1 MRKLFLCPI
10 VLFFLLLSNSLTAQ
24 LFAPSSINVTLEAQ
38 IDSTFNVDPA
48 MMDSITMATTPHTV
62 GVVVALADT
71 AIVSSVHVKLTNNGT
86 TIFDGSISF
95 SQINATT
102 TAYTL
107 IREGKIIYLNFGN
120 HVGNLDFLAEA
131 YTEDGQGGSSAT
143 VTNY

>member
-1 MRKLFLCPI
+1 M
-10 VLFFLLLSNSLTAQ
+10 
-24 LFAPSSINVTLEAQ
+24 TLEAQ

>member
-1 MRKLFLCPI
+1 MRKLLLYPI
-10 VLFFLLLSNSLTAQ
+10 LMFFLLLSNILTAQ

-38 IDSTFNVDPA
+38 IDSTFNIDPT
-48 MMDSITMATTPHTV
+48 MMDSTTMATIPHTV

-71 AIVSSVHVKLTNNGT
+71 TIVSSVHVKLTNNGT
-86 TIFDGSISF
+86 TIFDSSISF
-95 SQINATT
+95 AQTNATT

-107 IREGKIIYLNFGN
+107 VREDKIIYLNFGN